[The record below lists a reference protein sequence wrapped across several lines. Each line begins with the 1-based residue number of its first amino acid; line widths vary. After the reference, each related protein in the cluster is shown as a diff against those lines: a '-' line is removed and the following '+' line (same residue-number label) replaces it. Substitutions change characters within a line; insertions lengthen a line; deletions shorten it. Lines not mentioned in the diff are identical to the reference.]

1 MILMI
6 SPPVDIH
13 ILKKYKTKKQ
23 TQEIKKS
30 LNDVLMKIEPMVNKL
45 CRC

>member
-1 MILMI
+1 MVLRI
-6 SPPVDIH
+6 SPPLDIH
-13 ILKKYKTKKQ
+13 ILKKTNLGD
-23 TQEIKKS
+23 KKS